1 MGMRHHQLDE
11 RQRRSDQ
18 PVIRGDVREDLIQH
32 TLITRTGENA
42 PATGNDVAARE
53 SLQ

>member
-1 MGMRHHQLDE
+1 M
-11 RQRRSDQ
+11 
-18 PVIRGDVREDLIQH
+18 IRGDVREDLIQH